1 MSGVDKTKIP
11 ETFNKWTAP
20 RINAIHIIK
29 KDLSELIFFSIEK

>member
-1 MSGVDKTKIP
+1 MSGVDKTKTP

-29 KDLSELIFFSIEK
+29 KDLSKLIFFNIEK